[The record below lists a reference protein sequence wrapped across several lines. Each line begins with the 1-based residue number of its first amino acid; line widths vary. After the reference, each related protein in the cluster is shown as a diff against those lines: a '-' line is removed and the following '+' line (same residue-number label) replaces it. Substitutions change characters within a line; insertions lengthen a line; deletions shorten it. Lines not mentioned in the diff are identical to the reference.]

1 MLGTEP
7 EIVAN
12 YVETGL
18 VKVIFWPVLNHG
30 SPSVYS
36 TIAAECVGRQSE
48 AAFWDMHQRLFEN
61 QRDLWSAD
69 RDYYVQMATSATDA
83 APALSAGVATGVDQA
98 EFEACYD
105 DPDTLAHVQK
115 LDEIRRQWGVFSQ
128 PTFDVNGRVFS
139 GAQPFSVF
147 EEVIA
152 DALP

>member
-7 EIVAN
+7 DVVAN

-30 SPSVYS
+30 DPSVYS
-36 TIAAECVGRQSE
+36 TITAECVGQQSE
-48 AAFWDMHQRLFEN
+48 ELFWDVHLLLFEN
-61 QRDLWSAD
+61 QRDLWRAD
-69 RDYYVQMATSATDA
+69 RDYYVQTA
-83 APALSAGVATGVDQA
+83 VAVGADQVT
-98 EFEACYD
+98 FEACYD
-105 DPDTLAHVQK
+105 SPDSLAQVQK

-147 EEVIA
+147 EEVIEG
-152 DALP
+152 ALP